1 VRPPPFYLAH
11 RLLMTREIGRR
22 ATRNRL
28 RCLVPSIPSRSG
40 PRAKPPRAHARR
52 SRCSS
57 TFRAR
62 STGLAS
68 ARSRRMGR
76 GSCWRRFVFPP
87 SPGLGGG

>member
-1 VRPPPFYLAH
+1 VRAHPFYLAH

-22 ATRNRL
+22 ATRSPL
-28 RCLVPSIPSRSG
+28 RCLAPSIPSHSA
-40 PRAKPPRAHARR
+40 PRAKPPRAHAQR

-57 TFRAR
+57 TFRAQ

-76 GSCWRRFVFPP
+76 GSCWRRFVFLP